1 MLLVE
6 LLTRRVTQRRDMHK
20 LVGMGVGAAFKL
32 KFLKTRDLNQS
43 SSMEK
48 MLAWLLAPALTQ
60 PV

>member
-6 LLTRRVTQRRDMHK
+6 HFMRRGTQRRDINK
-20 LVGMGVGAAFKL
+20 LVGMGVGAVFKL
-32 KFLKTRDLNQS
+32 SFSNQC

-60 PV
+60 LV